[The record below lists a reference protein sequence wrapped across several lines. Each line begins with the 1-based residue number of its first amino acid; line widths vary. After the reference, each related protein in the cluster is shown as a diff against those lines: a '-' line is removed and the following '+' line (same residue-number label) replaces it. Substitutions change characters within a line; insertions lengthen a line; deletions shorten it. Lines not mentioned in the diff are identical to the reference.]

1 MTHRR
6 SFAAR
11 WARAISFGLVALTAS
26 GCMVNPETAP
36 TVQQPSTPPS
46 RTITSFSDSLSC
58 MDNLLLA
65 NGRSDVFITSAG
77 IPDAT
82 GQVSAGT
89 KEMLITAVSRMS
101 TRSNAFRF
109 VDFDMS
115 PAQADITQLFTMVG
129 GGGTFTAPSYYIR
142 GAITQLDEN
151 VLNELQGAAV
161 SLPFADIG
169 ASRDRVA
176 SVISVDLNIGR
187 LVDRQ
192 ILPGLSASNSITVVR
207 SGIGADASGTIEKA
221 GFSFNVV
228 LNESEGFHQAVRTL
242 IDLSTIEV
250 LGKLTGV
257 PYWQCLGIE
266 QSDPSFRVEARGG
279 FDGLDQAERVRYVER
294 SLAAVGYFNGPADG
308 TVDPALTDAIG
319 RYQAENNL
327 IATGRVDF
335 DLYRALLADPRNTAD
350 AAGAAPRVRSAS
362 TSGVA
367 VGRSAAREASFTL
380 LLDTDRGTSPR
391 YAPGETLHLTAR
403 TTSDS
408 FLYCYYQD
416 ATGSVARI
424 FPNRFQPDPLVT
436 ANRSVAIPPTGNSP
450 FNIRFDTAGASEQVM
465 CFASPDEVGV
475 ELPASLKQ
483 QDLTPLPVRSME
495 AVAAEFGAIPGTT
508 VQSRRIAIR
517 VE

>member
-1 MTHRR
+1 MPIRPVTL
-6 SFAAR
+6 AAR
-11 WARAISFGLVALTAS
+11 TRAMIVGLAALAGS
-26 GCMVNPETAP
+26 GCMANPERAP
-36 TVQQPSTPPS
+36 VIQQPQTPPS

-58 MDNLLLA
+58 MDDLLRA
-65 NGRSDVFITSAG
+65 NGRRDIYITSAG

-82 GQVSAGT
+82 GKVSAGT

-129 GGGTFTAPSYYIR
+129 GGGTFTAPNYYIR

-151 VLNELQGAAV
+151 VLNQLQGGAV
-161 SLPFADIG
+161 SLPFVDIG
-169 ASRDRVA
+169 ASRDQVA

-207 SGIGADASGTIEKA
+207 SGVGADASGTIEKA
-221 GFSFNVV
+221 GLSFNVV

-242 IDLSTIEV
+242 IDLSVIEV

-266 QSDPSFRVEARGG
+266 QSNPGYRVAARSGY
-279 FDGLDQAERVRYVER
+279 DGLGAAERVRYVET
-294 SLAAVGYFNGPADG
+294 SLAAMGYYAGGPDG
-308 TVDPALTDAIG
+308 EVDAALSDAIG
-319 RYQAENNL
+319 RYQAENDL

-335 DLYRALLADPRNTAD
+335 DLYQALLGDPRNRG
-350 AAGAAPRVRSAS
+350 AAGPAQASAS
-362 TSGVA
+362 RGLTVTTDQA
-367 VGRSAAREASFTL
+367 RRSSFTL
-380 LLDTDRGTSPR
+380 LLDTDRGDAPT
-391 YAPGETLHLTAR
+391 YAVGEALQLTAR
-403 TTSDS
+403 TTSEA

-416 ATGSVARI
+416 ESGAVARI
-424 FPNRFQPDPLVT
+424 FPNRFQPNAFVS
-436 ANRSVAIPPTGNSP
+436 ANRAVHIPPASNPP
-450 FNIRFDTAGASEQVM
+450 FNIRLDTRGSDEQVM
-465 CFASPDEVGV
+465 CFASPDELGV
-475 ELPASLKQ
+475 SLPEDLKQ

-495 AVAAEFGAIPGTT
+495 AIAAAFNAVPGAT
-508 VQSRRIAIR
+508 VQSRRIQLR